1 MSDSNQEKKGLSLPV
16 KMLIGMLLGVGAGML
31 LGDKVTYISFV
42 GEIFIRLLKM
52 CIYPLVLISIIGGVA
67 NVVDVARLKKV
78 GVTFLLYSGIN
89 AFLLSAITVVFMT
102 WSGAGEGV
110 KLSGEGSG
118 TPPANIMAMLVSWI
132 PNNVFTS
139 LAEGNLVQI
148 IIFAVFFGL
157 MLVAIRDTKQG
168 AILMDVV
175 KGLDVIMGKMVG
187 AVIKIAP
194 YGVFALMAN
203 MVGTTSTDVVVGFSK
218 MLLTYYAVLLVFLVL
233 IAPTILSVI
242 AKVNPI
248 RFYKNVFPAMVMAAS
263 TCSSVGTIP
272 VTMHSVKNRCGVPS
286 DIVEMLTAPA
296 ATINMTGAAAE
307 YTCFV
312 LFAAHAFNVP
322 LSIEQIALTI
332 LLCVIMSAGAA
343 GVPGGGI
350 MMCAICLNTMGLPD
364 KEMVAIVAGIYVLID
379 FASTMVNVTS
389 DTIGMVTVS
398 GFIGDLDRETF
409 NAHKVD

>member
-1 MSDSNQEKKGLSLPV
+1 MSDQNQNKKGLSLPV
-16 KMLIGMLLGVGAGML
+16 KMLIGMLLGVAAGFA

-42 GEIFIRLLKM
+42 GEIFMRLLKM

-78 GVTFLLYSGIN
+78 GISFLLYSAIN
-89 AFLLSAITVVFMT
+89 AFLLAGITVAVMT
-102 WSGAGEGV
+102 WVGAGKGV
-110 KLSGEGSG
+110 VLGREGSG
-118 TPPANIMAMLVSWI
+118 TPPADILSMVINWV
-132 PNNVFTS
+132 PNNFFTS

-148 IIFAVFFGL
+148 IVFAVFFGI
-157 MLVAIRDTKQG
+157 MLVSIRDTKQG
-168 AILMDVV
+168 AAILELVR
-175 KGLDVIMGKMVG
+175 GLDTIMAKMVG
-187 AVIKIAP
+187 AVIKLAP

-203 MVGTTSTDVVVGFSK
+203 MVGNAEISVMVGFSK
-218 MLLTYYAVLLVFLVL
+218 MIITYYAVIAVFLL
-233 IAPTILSVI
+233 IIAPLILRFI
-242 AKVNPI
+242 AKVSPV
-248 RFYKNVFPAMVMAAS
+248 RFYKNVFPTMVMAAS

-272 VTMHSVKNRCGVPS
+272 VTMHTTKYRCGVPV

-307 YTCFV
+307 YACFV
-312 LFAAHAFNVP
+312 LFAANVFDVALTP
-322 LSIEQIALTI
+322 EQIFLTI

-364 KEMVAIVAGIYVLID
+364 KEMVAIVAGLYVLID
-379 FASTMVNVTS
+379 FASTMTNVTS

-398 GFIGDLDRETF
+398 GIVGDLDRETF
-409 NAHKVD
+409 NAKKVD